1 MVNGVES
8 LVETQ
13 VSSVPSLR
21 REEWIAGAELLR
33 QLLSRS
39 GDGCVS
45 SIALRRELAKKGI
58 DDPRRLVLALKF
70 YDFDTRHDD
79 GLPSPGFKWKHHG
92 RSFYSEE
99 AFTKALNRTE
109 SEADSA
115 AEKAAVPTEL
125 VVNDEEDDEEEPAP
139 ARRTKR
145 QEEARLVRYV
155 IEALNDIYGSDVGP
169 DDKEIAF
176 DVHNERAGNDFE
188 NVDAV
193 AIHWRSKE
201 VVDLIAVEVKLGF
214 TARLVQQANNYRR
227 FADRVW
233 VALPVQAPVGQAA
246 LELRE
251 ANSRLFEYL
260 ISLGVGILACH
271 RRRGKS
277 YEVFPV
283 QWPARCLPDPIERHE
298 FIERHR
304 ETFEDAGVIEPRCRG
319 FFPKLR

>member
-1 MVNGVES
+1 MVNGVEPFDGPHAAAAPQ
-8 LVETQ
+8 LKK
-13 VSSVPSLR
+13 
-21 REEWIAGAELLR
+21 EEWATGAELLR
-33 QLLSRS
+33 QLLTRS

-45 SIALRRELAKKGI
+45 SIALGRELGRKGI
-58 DDPRRLVLALKF
+58 DDPRRLVLAMKF
-70 YDFDTRHDD
+70 YDFDAPHDD
-79 GLPSPGFKWKHHG
+79 GLAVPAFRWKHHG

-99 AFTKALNRTE
+99 AFKKTLNRTE

-115 AEKAAVPTEL
+115 AEKAAVPSEP
-125 VVNDEEDDEEEPAP
+125 VGDDDDDDEEPAP

-155 IEALNDIYGSDVGP
+155 IETLNDIYGADVGP

-188 NVDAV
+188 NVDAL
-193 AIHWRSKE
+193 AIHWRSNE
-201 VVDLIAVEVKLGF
+201 VVDLVAVEVKLAF
-214 TARLVQQANNYRR
+214 SAKLVQQANNYRR

-251 ANSRLFEYL
+251 TNGRLFDYL

-271 RRRGKS
+271 KRRGKS

-283 QWPARCLPDPIERHE
+283 QWPARCMPDPIERHE

-304 ETFEDAGVIEPRCRG
+304 DTFEDAGVIERRSRG
-319 FFPKLR
+319 VFPKLR